1 MKLQLGGNKEWE
13 DWLNLDATAPTPFHF
28 VLDNKFLLKDNSQD
42 IVYSSHLLEH
52 LPINVV
58 EYVLNECHRVLKPD
72 GYLVIKIPDFDFV
85 LANWRAKN
93 HKFFDGW
100 GLRKIIPTW
109 KSQSIKDTINYRCSM
124 IFCGFWNE
132 SYGDHFAGKR
142 NINPPI
148 AATLRKK
155 ALGMG
160 NITFNHQT
168 AWGKDEFMNLL
179 RKHNF
184 FVKRGLTKQD
194 IVKEYS
200 DIPDIKDKLDISLY
214 VVSHKI

>member
-1 MKLQLGGNKEWE
+1 
-13 DWLNLDATAPTPFHF
+13 
-28 VLDNKFLLKDNSQD
+28 
-42 IVYSSHLLEH
+42 LEH

-58 EYVLNECHRVLKPD
+58 EYVLNECHRVLKLD

-142 NINPPI
+142 NINPLAYHGPVPMPEHELIDLLAINKPFPI